1 MDGIVAAYGQ
11 LKDDFTKAKSWLT
24 RYVETGNVPNDGVA
38 PGRGASA
45 DANSGSV
52 PDTKSS

>member
-24 RYVETGNVPNDGVA
+24 RYVETGNILD
-38 PGRGASA
+38 
-45 DANSGSV
+45 D
-52 PDTKSS
+52 